1 MLRYSHCLGFGYAL
15 HGGAPPE
22 IVQAVSSIDKH
33 FNASSTVGSRAVS
46 QSKYCPSPIFYDFPQ
61 LPGWVILELSKI
73 FYRLEVNLESSRC
86 DGLKLFDL
94 LVGLEVQDDQEQEW
108 AKDLDEQVHPE
119 DVDPDVVRVLPQPR
133 MA

>member
-1 MLRYSHCLGFGYAL
+1 M
-15 HGGAPPE
+15 
-22 IVQAVSSIDKH
+22 
-33 FNASSTVGSRAVS
+33 
-46 QSKYCPSPIFYDFPQ
+46 
-61 LPGWVILELSKI
+61 ILELSKI

>member
-22 IVQAVSSIDKH
+22 TVQAVSSIDNH
-33 FNASSTVGSRAVS
+33 YNASSTGGSRAVS
-46 QSKYCPSPIFYDFPQ
+46 QSKNCPCPNFNDFSQ
-61 LPGWVILELSKI
+61 LPGKVKLELIKI

-133 MA
+133 EA